1 MIHVPALAV
10 AVPVM
15 GWGMYRRVHRN
26 IARQKIIPWRLQLR
40 IGILCTIF
48 TLLFFF
54 PAFDPLL
61 AAAQAAGAVGGGL
74 LAWQGLHLTRFDTTQ
89 DGCYYKP
96 NPVLG
101 VAVSMLFV
109 GRMIYRFIVLYPT
122 LSSAQKAGQPIT
134 SSMLN
139 AGPRSALTIATFG
152 LAMGYFAVYCLGVLH
167 RSRPLRAPAP
177 TG

>member
-10 AVPVM
+10 AVPLM

-48 TLLFFF
+48 TLLLCL
-54 PAFDPLL
+54 PSFDPVL
-61 AAAQAAGAVGGGL
+61 AAAQAAGAVVGAL
-74 LAWQGLHLTRFDTTQ
+74 LAMQGLNLTRFEAMQ

-109 GRMIYRFIVLYPT
+109 GRMIYRFIVLYPA
-122 LSSAQKAGQPIT
+122 LSAAQKAGQPIT
-134 SSMLN
+134 SGMLN

-152 LAMGYFAVYCLGVLH
+152 LAMGYFSIYCLGVLLK
-167 RSRPLRAPAP
+167 SRPLRAPVKA
-177 TG
+177 G